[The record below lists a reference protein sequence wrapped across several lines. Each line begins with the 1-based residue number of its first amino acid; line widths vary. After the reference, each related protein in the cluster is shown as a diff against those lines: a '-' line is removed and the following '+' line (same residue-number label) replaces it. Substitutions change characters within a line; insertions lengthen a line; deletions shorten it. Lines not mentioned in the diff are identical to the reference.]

1 MSYDK
6 MIGFRDVRLKDLF
19 YFGVTKDRTK
29 MRKEFM
35 CKTVGPDFP
44 IILTTYWMAMT
55 DEQRLTNCEWK
66 YVVVDEG
73 RELKKWEFELLDKLK
88 GLPMDHKLLLIRSPF
103 QNNLAELWSRLNF
116 VMPRMFSSREEFDSW
131 FDFPGK
137 GGEEQQ
143 HEEKRALL
151 SKLHAILRPFL
162 RRQME
167 EDIENRVPQKKDIKN
182 RVPQKKD
189 IENRVPQKKVVTC
202 YRNLFPSDNLLSSQ
216 YALEGN
222 VVKRARTNAAPRPTS
237 TLEECNNSFQAPSKP
252 AVLVQVPNS
261 TSSELIFKSLKEI
274 PELARSDILRYY
286 SALVRDDRQFESL
299 MALPMDMRK
308 DWLLMEIGNK

>member
-1 MSYDK
+1 
-6 MIGFRDVRLKDLF
+6 
-19 YFGVTKDRTK
+19 
-29 MRKEFM
+29 M

-88 GLPMDHKLLLIRSPF
+88 GLPMDHKLLLIR
-103 QNNLAELWSRLNF
+103 
-116 VMPRMFSSREEFDSW
+116 